1 MVFLRKN
8 FQFFRHSAVSWA
20 HVTSYDQCNVMNLF
34 QDKLVKDPPTA
45 VMFQMVKIQGTG
57 VIFSKVPKGLRM

>member
-8 FQFFRHSAVSWA
+8 FQFFRHLAVSWA

-45 VMFQMVKIQGTG
+45 VMFQMIKIQGTG